1 MGRWIHTEDGWI
13 DIYISL
19 REGNK
24 MDRFGVVQLMSSHDR
39 FRETVLFLLISVRSL
54 AQLHLR
60 PLADTEL
67 TEKTPSHQ
75 LM

>member
-1 MGRWIHTEDGWI
+1 
-13 DIYISL
+13 
-19 REGNK
+19 
-24 MDRFGVVQLMSSHDR
+24 MDRLGVVQLMSSHDR

-60 PLADTEL
+60 PLAATEL
-67 TEKTPSHQ
+67 TETTPSHQ